1 MFFFTVRYFYED
13 EPDSGVHTES
23 GILHANTYGQA
34 ADMVVEFYG
43 EKNIISFDALY
54 RIEDIVTEEEV
65 KEMFEEN

>member
-1 MFFFTVRYFYED
+1 MFFFTVRYFCED
-13 EPDSGVHTES
+13 EPRSGPHTES

-54 RIEDIVTEEEV
+54 RAEDIVTEEELMD
-65 KEMFEEN
+65 MFGE